1 MLELSLK
8 QGFFAFLLTFL
19 LSPNVMAQDILPV
32 QKQVQDEP
40 APIGPVTKIL
50 QGGAERD
57 TLLQQPVQAPVD
69 NSPPTQGY
77 PQAQTDPQQSQGN
90 PAAQLNYQQPQ
101 MAPLYRAPVPLYAQQ
116 HSPMFL
122 QATVDSR
129 GTPTLPPWKTQPEE
143 VIGHFHVDFMGVAI
157 RQVNGPPSNPVDF
170 TKDQKW
176 RGNRHRPCNVWL
188 TQVQDGSGG
197 YYFNCMENRYGPR
210 GWIYPIA
217 KRGPQDK
224 VTPWAIFFNQP

>member
-1 MLELSLK
+1 MLEHSFK
-8 QGFFAFLLTFL
+8 QGFFALLLTFL
-19 LSPNVMAQDILPV
+19 LAPNVMAQDNVPV
-32 QKQVQDEP
+32 QKQAPGEESTIKP
-40 APIGPVTKIL
+40 ATKIL

-57 TLLQQPVQAPVD
+57 TLLQQPVQ
-69 NSPPTQGY
+69 SPIDTSRPAEGY
-77 PQAQTDPQQSQGN
+77 PQAQMDPQQPQGN
-90 PAAQLNYQQPQ
+90 SAGQLDYQQPQ
-101 MAPLYRAPVPLYAQQ
+101 LAPLYRAPVPLYAQQ

-122 QATVDSR
+122 QATVDNR

-197 YYFNCMENRYGPR
+197 YFFNCMENRYGPR

-217 KRGPQDK
+217 KRGPKDK
-224 VTPWAIFFNQP
+224 VTPWAIFFSQP